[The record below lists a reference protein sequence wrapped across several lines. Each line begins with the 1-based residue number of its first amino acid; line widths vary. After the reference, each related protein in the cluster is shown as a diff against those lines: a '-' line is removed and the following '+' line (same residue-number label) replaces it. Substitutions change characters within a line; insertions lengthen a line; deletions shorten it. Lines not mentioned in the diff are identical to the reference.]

1 MTLLFADTDSLMYE
15 IDTEGFYNEFSK
27 NKEMFDFSNYSVKS
41 KYYNDSN
48 ALVVGKMKDELG
60 GYAIA
65 DFVGIKP
72 KCTRL
77 VNIKKQ
83 NVQTKM
89 LLLK

>member
-1 MTLLFADTDSLMYE
+1 MIE
-15 IDTEGFYNEFSK
+15 IEIENVYGGFSK
-27 NKEMFDFSNYSVKS
+27 KKEIFDSSNYSVKS
-41 KYYNDSN
+41 KYYSDSN
-48 ALVVGKMKDELG
+48 ALVVGKMKDEFG